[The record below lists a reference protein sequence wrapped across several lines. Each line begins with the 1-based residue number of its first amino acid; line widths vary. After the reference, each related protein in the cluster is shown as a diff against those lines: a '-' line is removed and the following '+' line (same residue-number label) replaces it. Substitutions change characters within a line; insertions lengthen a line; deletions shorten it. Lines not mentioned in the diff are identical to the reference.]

1 MTEPTPHSRRTLL
14 KAGLTGAA
22 ATLVLPS
29 TAFAAA
35 PLLRGDRP
43 VLTHGVQSGDVTP
56 GSAIVWSRADR
67 PSRLVVEIARD
78 PSFRHARRVPGPP
91 TGPPTGGTGQV
102 RVAGLAPGTE
112 YHYRVTAESLDG
124 RAKSEPLTGRFATAP
139 VGRRDTRIL
148 WSGDVVGQNWGIN
161 PDLGGMTIF
170 SAMAARRPDLFL
182 HSGDTVYA
190 DGPLTETVALPGGRT
205 WRNVVTAEKAKVA
218 ETLDEYRGQHAYNR
232 LDANFKRFAA
242 QVPVYAQWDDHQTR
256 QLTTVQHRSTCS
268 NAPSRCSLSEH
279 GGGSTHHP
287 GRRWWAPSLHRTEH
301 SEPSVRYDSRWR
313 RRELNPLGTLDRPP
327 WLPNPPP
334 PPEAPELPLGGF

>member
-1 MTEPTPHSRRTLL
+1 MTEPTHHSRRSLL

-29 TAFAAA
+29 TAFAAT
-35 PLLRGDRP
+35 PLVRGDRP

-78 PSFRHARRVPGPP
+78 PSFRHARRLPGPLA
-91 TGPPTGGTGQV
+91 GPATGGTGQV

-124 RAKSEPLTGRFATAP
+124 RTTSEPLTGRFATAP

-170 SAMAARRPDLFL
+170 SAMAARRPDVFL
-182 HSGDTVYA
+182 HSGDTVYS

-218 ETLDEYRGQHAYNR
+218 ETLAEFRGQHAYNR
-232 LDANFKRFAA
+232 LDENFKRFVS
-242 QVPVYAQWDDHQTR
+242 QVPAYVQWDDHEVR
-256 QLTTVQHRSTCS
+256 QPTTILHLQQ
-268 NAPSRCSLSEH
+268 
-279 GGGSTHHP
+279 
-287 GRRWWAPSLHRTEH
+287 RR
-301 SEPSVRYDSRWR
+301 
-313 RRELNPLGTLDRPP
+313 
-327 WLPNPPP
+327 
-334 PPEAPELPLGGF
+334 